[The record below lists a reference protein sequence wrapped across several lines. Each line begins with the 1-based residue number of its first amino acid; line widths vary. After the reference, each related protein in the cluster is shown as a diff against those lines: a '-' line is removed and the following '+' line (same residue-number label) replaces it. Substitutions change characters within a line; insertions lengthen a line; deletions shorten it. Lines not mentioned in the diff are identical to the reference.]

1 MIAGHF
7 GLAVGAKAAAP
18 RVPLWALLV
27 STFLLDFIFFVLFP
41 AGIESLSQTDSTK
54 GSVIIHAYYTHSL
67 VGALVIATVVGWVAS
82 RWWGRRGGVVIAVV
96 VWSHW
101 LLDLLVHRPDLP
113 ILPANAGDLPLL
125 GLGLW
130 QVPVVSILLELALII
145 GGVYLYYRTA
155 TQLPMLVATSRRNQR
170 RRVLTVS
177 GVTTVLLLLLLVTDT
192 LGL

>member
-7 GLAVGAKAAAP
+7 GLAVGAKAAGP
-18 RVPLWALLV
+18 RVPLWALLIG
-27 STFLLDFIFFVLFP
+27 TFLLDVIFFVLFS
-41 AGIESLSQTDSTK
+41 AGSESLSQTDPSK

-67 VGALVIATVVGWVAS
+67 IGALLIATVAGWLGS
-82 RWWGRRGGVVIAVV
+82 RWWGQRGGVVVAVV
-96 VWSHW
+96 VVSHW

-130 QVPVVSILLELALII
+130 QVPVVSILLEFALVV

-155 TQLPMLVATSRRNQR
+155 TQLPMSVGASISSQR
-170 RRVLTVS
+170 RRVVAAS
-177 GVTTVLLLLLLVTDT
+177 AVTTVLLLLLLVTDT